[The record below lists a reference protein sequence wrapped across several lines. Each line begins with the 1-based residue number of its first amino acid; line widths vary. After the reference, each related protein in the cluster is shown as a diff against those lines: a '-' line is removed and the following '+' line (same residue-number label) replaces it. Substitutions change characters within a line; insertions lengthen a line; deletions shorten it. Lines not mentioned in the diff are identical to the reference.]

1 MRTVIYA
8 RYSPGSRQTEQ
19 SIEGQIRVCTEY
31 CKAKGLEI
39 VGEYCDRHITGK
51 TDDRP
56 EFQKLIA
63 DAKHKKFEAVVVYR
77 TDRFSRNKYDSA
89 IYKRELK
96 KNGVQIYYA
105 AEAIPEG
112 PEGIILESL
121 MEGLAEYYS
130 VELAQKVRRGMRE
143 SALKCKCTGGG
154 RALGY
159 ICGSDKTFQIDP
171 NTAPAVQAIFD
182 MYIKGTT
189 NAAICEYLNAHGFK
203 TTRGGQFN
211 KNSINRIIKNRKYIG
226 EYKYDDII
234 LPGGVP
240 ALITPEVFNL
250 AQREMARRKTV
261 KKPKGPKAEYLLSGK
276 AFCGHCKAP
285 MQGVSS
291 TSHTGRIFNYY
302 ACANTRG
309 KNRTCKKKTVGREFL
324 ENLIVKLTK
333 EYILKEGILQE
344 IAEKVYA
351 AQQRQS
357 NTASELAFYEKKLA
371 ENKRATENILR
382 SIESGVV
389 TKTLPERLKKLED
402 EQVVIEGEL
411 EFLRNK
417 KFEFSVDE
425 IAFML
430 MNYLHPFEGEDE
442 QAYNKRIITCFV
454 AEVYVYDDRLIIF
467 FNISSPDGKLQSIDV
482 ENLEKDDFS
491 GATCDTLGPP
501 KAPQVAPEKGATCD
515 LFGGARGFKVEHFAS
530 VAPALQ
536 IVHKVVIYA
545 VLIAR
550 EVTNR
555 AEVVVVQVNF

>member
-1 MRTVIYA
+1 
-8 RYSPGSRQTEQ
+8 
-19 SIEGQIRVCTEY
+19 
-31 CKAKGLEI
+31 
-39 VGEYCDRHITGK
+39 
-51 TDDRP
+51 
-56 EFQKLIA
+56 
-63 DAKHKKFEAVVVYR
+63 
-77 TDRFSRNKYDSA
+77 
-89 IYKRELK
+89 
-96 KNGVQIYYA
+96 
-105 AEAIPEG
+105 
-112 PEGIILESL
+112 
-121 MEGLAEYYS
+121 
-130 VELAQKVRRGMRE
+130 
-143 SALKCKCTGGG
+143 
-154 RALGY
+154 
-159 ICGSDKTFQIDP
+159 
-171 NTAPAVQAIFD
+171 
-182 MYIKGTT
+182 
-189 NAAICEYLNAHGFK
+189 
-203 TTRGGQFN
+203 
-211 KNSINRIIKNRKYIG
+211 
-226 EYKYDDII
+226 
-234 LPGGVP
+234 
-240 ALITPEVFNL
+240 
-250 AQREMARRKTV
+250 
-261 KKPKGPKAEYLLSGK
+261 
-276 AFCGHCKAP
+276 

-333 EYILKEGILQE
+333 EYILKEGVLQE

-371 ENKRATENILR
+371 ENKRASENILR

-411 EFLRNK
+411 EYLRNK

-454 AEVYVYDDRLIIF
+454 AEVYVYDDKLIIF

-515 LFGGARGFKVEHFAS
+515 LFGGRVGTCTRV
-530 VAPALQ
+530 LQ
-536 IVHKVVIYA
+536 V
-545 VLIAR
+545 
-550 EVTNR
+550 
-555 AEVVVVQVNF
+555 